1 MDDGGFFG
9 NNKLYYFWL
18 LKRFKSEQKIDGKIG
33 YWLFRKEMQTWQK
46 MNELKQ
52 SAATRVRNEAR
63 TANR

>member
-52 SAATRVRNEAR
+52 RAATRVRNEAR